1 MALRKFRYSRNETG
15 GARPAAN
22 APPEPMVRRRSTS
35 LAACPYPYPCPFPWV
50 CPVVSAAVA
59 ADAQAAAA
67 DAPPAARAAVVAA
80 PPAAVDAQA
89 AAAALPAA
97 AAAVV
102 AAPPAAVDAQAAA
115 AAPAAHLQAARWPA
129 ACPAG
134 CCRGAPKLGDRSADC
149 LAGRCWPQVQQV
161 DYSPPDGLAARFLA
175 ALRSAE
181 GYSAYCSAGHS
192 AEHCPL
198 RDPDA
203 RCFAA
208 DPAGCPHRSA
218 VVPAALRAASSR
230 VPPRFSAGCGVGVP
244 ARRRAAG
251 LHFAGWRPAAFPGRV
266 VGAVAQSLPLRR
278 GFQSARVDAP
288 TLAALLQQ
296 TPAALAPLQEP

>member
-1 MALRKFRYSRNETG
+1 M
-15 GARPAAN
+15 
-22 APPEPMVRRRSTS
+22 
-35 LAACPYPYPCPFPWV
+35 
-50 CPVVSAAVA
+50 
-59 ADAQAAAA
+59 
-67 DAPPAARAAVVAA
+67 
-80 PPAAVDAQA
+80 
-89 AAAALPAA
+89 
-97 AAAVV
+97 
-102 AAPPAAVDAQAAA
+102 
-115 AAPAAHLQAARWPA
+115 
-129 ACPAG
+129 
-134 CCRGAPKLGDRSADC
+134 
-149 LAGRCWPQVQQV
+149 QQV

-208 DPAGCPHRSA
+208 DPAGCPHCSAVATPVYRAGCCRAAPKLGDRSA
-218 VVPAALRAASSR
+218 DCLAGRCWPQVHQVDYSPPDGLAAHFLAAPRSTEAYSAYYSAGHTAEHCPLRDPDARCSAADPAGCPHHSGVVPAALGAPSSR
-230 VPPRFSAGCGVGVP
+230 VPQRFSAEVRFVVP
-244 ARRRAAG
+244 AKRRAAG
-251 LHFAGWRPAAFPGRV
+251 LHFAGWRPAAFPRRV

-296 TPAALAPLQEP
+296 TPAALAPLQEPRHCRSLHCDLRAGHLSLISPHNVPCHWL